1 MIKEGNMNCVVCGE
15 LVRKG
20 RADLGYKTC
29 LEHGDEQAKSRK
41 FCIAPM
47 HKSNYMLITNR
58 ADLLGINNKGG
69 IVK

>member
-1 MIKEGNMNCVVCGE
+1 MKC
-15 LVRKG
+15 RKCNAHVPKA
-20 RADLGYKTC
+20 RWDIGYRLC

-41 FCIAPM
+41 FCIAPL